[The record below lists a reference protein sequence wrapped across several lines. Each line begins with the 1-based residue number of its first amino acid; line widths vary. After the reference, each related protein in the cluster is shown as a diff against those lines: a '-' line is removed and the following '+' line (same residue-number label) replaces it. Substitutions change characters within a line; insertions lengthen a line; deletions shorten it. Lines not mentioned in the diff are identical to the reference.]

1 MQDISYVVSVFKSF
15 LLQDPTS
22 EGDYDR
28 MMQSMRAWDISN
40 DVSDLSQVVTSLKE
54 NLDKMK
60 RYKVGK
66 VHSTHLST
74 LKASRYQSH
83 SVSKKHMVV

>member
-1 MQDISYVVSVFKSF
+1 MQDISCVVSVFKSF

-60 RYKVGK
+60 RYKVG
-66 VHSTHLST
+66 T
-74 LKASRYQSH
+74 
-83 SVSKKHMVV
+83 